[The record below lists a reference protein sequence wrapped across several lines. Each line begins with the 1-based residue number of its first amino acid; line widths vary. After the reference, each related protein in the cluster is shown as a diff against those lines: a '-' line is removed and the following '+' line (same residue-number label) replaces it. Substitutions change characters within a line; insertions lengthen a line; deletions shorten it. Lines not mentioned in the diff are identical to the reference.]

1 MGHVHLL
8 FPFRVPIL
16 VLPPIPADIT
26 DDLMDWFDNSWSV
39 FDSLKEIMLS
49 AYAERLGRLREMPK
63 KAMNI
68 FWWPFTQH
76 KLVADEAVTVIDS
89 RCGENFTV
97 FKVQLRISVTE

>member
-1 MGHVHLL
+1 M
-8 FPFRVPIL
+8 
-16 VLPPIPADIT
+16 LPPIPADMT
-26 DDLMDWFDNSWSV
+26 DDLMDWFVNSRNI

-49 AYAERLGRLREMPK
+49 AYSERINRLREMPK
-63 KAMNI
+63 KAMDF

-97 FKVQLRISVTE
+97 FKVQLGISVIE

>member
-1 MGHVHLL
+1 MPV
-8 FPFRVPIL
+8 L
-16 VLPPIPADIT
+16 VLPPIPTDMT
-26 DDLMDWFDNSWSV
+26 DDLMDWFDNSQNV

-49 AYAERLGRLREMPK
+49 AYSKRINRLREMPK
-63 KAMNI
+63 RAMNA

-97 FKVQLRISVTE
+97 FKVQLSISVTE